1 MSVKDVRMALRGFI
15 QLTNITRSAC
25 MVTFVQCVLTA
36 SVAMILDMSETVGQN
51 IVSGMTLSQLALS
64 AQVVLMALLATIR
77 LTSQA
82 HLGSVAGQ

>member
-1 MSVKDVRMALRGFI
+1 MSVKDVRMALRDFI
-15 QLTNITRSAC
+15 QLTNITQSAC
-25 MVTFVQCVLTA
+25 TVTFVQCVLTA
-36 SVAMILDMSETVGQN
+36 SVVMILDMSETVGQN

-82 HLGSVAGQ
+82 HLGFVAGQ